1 MQGRGPGG
9 PLGTLSHSCPET
21 HLSVGHRHTE
31 ASLAQVVGW
40 EVGKQF
46 AESQCF
52 RQGASGNNNRITT
65 RYHCHGHEKRESN
78 AYRLSGKGRKVQA
91 RKTKVAKTQTPRQTG
106 GGAFCHWGKSS
117 PSTGP
122 RGSHREDPARGPWR
136 GGCPVSPS
144 PSARTWTH
152 GPHSSHGEARARKA
166 TPSAR
171 TPPRA
176 PTDTEPSPPSA
187 GKATGRLSTGDKDKS
202 PQRTLKDLFKIC
214 MLPTSQGSSPQK
226 GRK

>member
-106 GGAFCHWGKSS
+106 GGRSV
-117 PSTGP
+117 TGGNPALP
-122 RGSHREDPARGPWR
+122 RDREGAI
-136 GGCPVSPS
+136 V
-144 PSARTWTH
+144 
-152 GPHSSHGEARARKA
+152 
-166 TPSAR
+166 R
-171 TPPRA
+171 TPPGDRGVGAAPCPPPHLHGRGHTDPTVHTGKRGPGRPPLPRA
-176 PTDTEPSPPSA
+176 PHRELPRTRSLPHRQRARPRADYPRATKTKAHREP
-187 GKATGRLSTGDKDKS
+187 
-202 PQRTLKDLFKIC
+202 
-214 MLPTSQGSSPQK
+214 
-226 GRK
+226 